1 MFIQIDKIQMN
12 FLMRAVNTVNT
23 VNTALVPFSPFFFF
37 NSNSPTECTHFG
49 LLKKYIYI
57 LTTPFF

>member
-23 VNTALVPFSPFFFF
+23 VNIALVPFFPFFFF
-37 NSNSPTECTHFG
+37 LIVTLQQNVH
-49 LLKKYIYI
+49 I
-57 LTTPFF
+57 LVF